1 MITRLTIYSANP
13 YIYRK
18 EDEMAVPTKEES
30 KEELKSEIPELSSMQ
45 FSAQF
50 TERIIEE
57 AAEPESTDAPASG
70 EDILEQAELAQQE
83 TARRDQEIL
92 DALDKVLQQTGARPQ
107 NVRKQKPPR
116 RNVLKFTMG
125 TVKSGAGLV
134 SLALTLIFLGIV
146 TMCVLI
152 SGSSDYL
159 LIAKLAPLAAVFVGA
174 ELLLS
179 WFVSGRRLRIHVP
192 CICITAAIVVASCIL
207 SASLNRE
214 ETQSRE
220 VQSGRIIAAQIYE
233 QSYKELCRTVDIST
247 LSVEADLSS
256 GSGKTWDTLSAGDI
270 VDISVEFSGTYS
282 SIREF
287 AQECRTVIAAYKN
300 MGIPVSHFSF
310 VSESRLTSFRLEI
323 DGMFQQDMDVEE
335 LADMVNYIYYEDYDY
350 IEDLEDITEDT
361 AEA

>member
-1 MITRLTIYSANP
+1 
-13 YIYRK
+13 
-18 EDEMAVPTKEES
+18 MAVPTKEET
-30 KEELKSEIPELSSMQ
+30 KEELNGEPLPELSSMQ

-50 TERIIEE
+50 TEELTGEIPEPDG
-57 AAEPESTDAPASG
+57 AAEPVPGD
-70 EDILEQAELAQQE
+70 DILEQAELAQQE

-107 NVRKQKPPR
+107 TARKPKNTR
-116 RNVLKFTMG
+116 RNALKFTMG

-146 TMCVLI
+146 TLCVLI

-159 LIAKLAPLAAVFVGA
+159 LIAKLAPISAVFVGA

-179 WFVSGRRLRIHVP
+179 WFVSGKRLRIHVP
-192 CICITAAIVVASCIL
+192 CICITAALVIAGCIL

-214 ETQSRE
+214 ETEIRE
-220 VQSGRIIAAQIYE
+220 VQSGRVIAAQIYE
-233 QSYKELCRTVDIST
+233 QSYKELCRTADIST
-247 LSVEADLSS
+247 LTVTADLAS
-256 GSGKTWDTLSAGDI
+256 GAGKTWDTLSAGDI
-270 VDISVEFSGTYS
+270 VDISVEFSGTYFS
-282 SIREF
+282 TREF

-310 VSESRLTSFRLEI
+310 AAESRLTSFRLEI
-323 DGMFQQDMDVEE
+323 DGLFQQDMDVEE
-335 LADMVNYIYYEDYDY
+335 LADRVNYIYYEDYDY

-361 AEA
+361 AET